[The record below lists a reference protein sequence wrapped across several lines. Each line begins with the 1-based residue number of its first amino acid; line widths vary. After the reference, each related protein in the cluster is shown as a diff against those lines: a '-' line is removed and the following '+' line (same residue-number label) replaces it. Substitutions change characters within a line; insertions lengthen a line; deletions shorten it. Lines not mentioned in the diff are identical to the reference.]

1 MEKEVKRLEE
11 LLSKTDPLSRD
22 YDALVGYIERLTWLR
37 GGDNCQCHNALEV
50 PGVQDQFPSSEPV
63 PEPVGEPERAA
74 VVDDVSVVVE
84 EKEEKLTKEK
94 VRAML
99 KEAAESGVL
108 VQDIMVK
115 FIPQGKK
122 PTFSSIK
129 ASDYPALVKE
139 LEDAK

>member
-1 MEKEVKRLEE
+1 MTWLCDKYEPEVKKPIE
-11 LLSKTDPLSRD
+11 SPGIQDPDLKN
-22 YDALVGYIERLTWLR
+22 VKE
-37 GGDNCQCHNALEV
+37 
-50 PGVQDQFPSSEPV
+50 PFPTAEPI

-74 VVDDVSVVVE
+74 VVDDVSVAE

-108 VQDIMVK
+108 VQDIMLK

-122 PTFSSIK
+122 ATFSSIK